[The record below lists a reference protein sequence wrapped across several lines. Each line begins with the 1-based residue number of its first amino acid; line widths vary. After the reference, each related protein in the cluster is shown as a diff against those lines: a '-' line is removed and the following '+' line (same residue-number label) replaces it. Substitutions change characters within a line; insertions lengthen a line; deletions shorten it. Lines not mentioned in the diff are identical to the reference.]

1 MRKGGG
7 KVLLLLLGAIVVVIV
22 GVIGYVRLQGNFP
35 PVQKLDDSGAT
46 QAGIESVV
54 SGNNQFAL
62 NLYAQLAKSPGNVFF
77 SPFSISTAMAM
88 VQEGARGQTA
98 TEIQNVFH
106 YPSDSNVL
114 HSSFAAVQN
123 DLNTSDAKY
132 KLGIANALWVQKDYP
147 LLPGYT
153 TNVEKFFGGKATNV
167 DFKNDTE
174 QSRKQI
180 NDWVGG
186 KTNNKINDLF
196 PAGSLDYDARLV
208 LTNAIYFKG
217 KWISQFNKDNTQKTD
232 FYEGVGKTVSVQMM
246 QQTGEK
252 AEFKYAQDNDLQ
264 ILAMPYQ
271 GDKLSMVVLLPKDND
286 LENLQK
292 EMKVE
297 NLKVWERKLIQ
308 QRVDVYLPKFTFN
321 SKYSLAKNLAQLGMT
336 AAFSDSADF
345 SGINGTGGLKIDKVI
360 HQAFVD
366 VNEEGTEA
374 AAATGISVGVTSVMM
389 PTHPIFRAD
398 HPFIFL
404 IQDVKNG
411 NILFMGRVMDPEQ

>member
-1 MRKGGG
+1 M
-7 KVLLLLLGAIVVVIV
+7 LLLGGMVVVIV
-22 GVIGYVRLQGNFP
+22 GVIGYVRMQGNFP

-46 QAGIESVV
+46 QVGIESVV

-98 TEIQNVFH
+98 TEMQNVFH
-106 YPSDSNVL
+106 YPSDSKVL
-114 HSSFAAVQN
+114 HSSFAVVQN
-123 DLNTSDAKY
+123 DLNTSDTKY
-132 KLGIANALWVQKDYP
+132 KLGIANALWVQKDYQ
-147 LLPGYT
+147 LLAGYT
-153 TNVEKFFGGKATNV
+153 TNVEKFYGGKATNV

-180 NDWVGG
+180 NDWVSG
-186 KTNNKINDLF
+186 KTNNKIKDLF
-196 PAGSLDYDARLV
+196 PAGSLDHDARLV

-217 KWISQFNKDNTQKTD
+217 QWISQFNKDNTQKTD
-232 FYEGVGKTVSVQMM
+232 FYEAVGKTVGVQMM
-246 QQTGEK
+246 RQTGENAK
-252 AEFKYAQDNDLQ
+252 FKYTEDNDFQ

-271 GDKLSMVVLLPKDND
+271 GDKLSMLVFLPKENN
-286 LENLQK
+286 LESLQNK
-292 EMKVE
+292 MTVE
-297 NLKVWERKLIQ
+297 NLKVWESKLLQ
-308 QRVDVYLPKFTFN
+308 QSVDVYLPKFTFN
-321 SKYSLAKNLAQLGMT
+321 SKYSLANNLAQLGMT
-336 AAFSDSADF
+336 TAFSDGADF

-374 AAATGISVGVTSVMM
+374 AAATGVTTMLTVVRM
-389 PTHPIFRAD
+389 PTTFRAD

-404 IQDVKNG
+404 IQDDKSG